1 VIRRSRFDGR
11 GGGKE
16 GVRGTGNARTQIARG
31 TPGVVGQSMAAG
43 FCALNGGCIAA
54 LAWELYGFTGF
65 LFLEGV
71 CVNVNFS
78 FFLLALV

>member
-1 VIRRSRFDGR
+1 MQRGKRFWGPGALVVLSGAAFGARETPEPKLLGARR
-11 GGGKE
+11 
-16 GVRGTGNARTQIARG
+16 
-31 TPGVVGQSMAAG
+31 GVVGQSMAAG

-78 FFLLALV
+78 FFC